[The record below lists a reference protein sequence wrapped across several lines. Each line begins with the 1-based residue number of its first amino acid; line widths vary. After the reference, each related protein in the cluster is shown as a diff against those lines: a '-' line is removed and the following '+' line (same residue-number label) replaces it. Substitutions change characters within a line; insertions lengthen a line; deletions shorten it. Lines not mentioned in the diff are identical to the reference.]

1 MQRFCRGYYAP
12 QKFNSL
18 ASLYLTIPPCA
29 IAETSLCCTTV
40 VMVQEFHWSR
50 GQHGKS
56 RKKENKSHASRV
68 KKFYSSNLA
77 KVLSFSKEVRLIF
90 VNFVSHRLG
99 LYHRNIH
106 GFFTLWRMSPM
117 VFRSELKL
125 RQMLMIVFWLEW
137 DRLTR
142 CLTTAL
148 QTGVLS
154 A

>member
-1 MQRFCRGYYAP
+1 MLHRNLIVLPPYILLSLPAQLLKLPFVAQLLLWYR
-12 QKFNSL
+12 NSTGL
-18 ASLYLTIPPCA
+18 
-29 IAETSLCCTTV
+29 V
-40 VMVQEFHWSR
+40 VSMEKA
-50 GQHGKS
+50 G
-56 RKKENKSHASRV
+56 KKENKSHASRV
-68 KKFYSSNLA
+68 KKFYSSNLS

-125 RQMLMIVFWLEW
+125 RQMLMIVFWLES

-142 CLTTAL
+142 CLTTGL